1 MRVNNRGVSVN
12 IIADLTRRE
21 LIVPMALADSIT
33 TESDINECKR
43 KAHIIHASLKETYK
57 KLDKIS

>member
-1 MRVNNRGVSVN
+1 VN